1 MISKQ
6 IQPYWY
12 LQQLVDAE
20 VRRLAPDAAV
30 TPVVMY
36 DDEKIQRHED
46 CPGVGPLVCAL
57 RFAGGGFIGAGAQA
71 HPRCRNGSLAAT
83 LRSRRHLRDGSLA
96 TPSRNPDHL
105 LSRLA
110 EARIRPDSNR
120 YFRSGGTSVISRAPR
135 WKVT

>member
-1 MISKQ
+1 MVSKQ

-46 CPGVGPLVCAL
+46 CPGVGRCAL
-57 RFAGGGFIGAGAQA
+57 RFAGGGFIGAGAQT
-71 HPRCRNGSLAAT
+71 HLRCRNGSLAAT
-83 LRSRRHLRDGSLA
+83 LRSRSYLRDGSLA
-96 TPSRNPDHL
+96 
-105 LSRLA
+105 
-110 EARIRPDSNR
+110 
-120 YFRSGGTSVISRAPR
+120 
-135 WKVT
+135 